1 MDSGSVSEHTTLSGT
16 DSDYG
21 GMQVQ
26 GKTQSNG
33 EVGSTS
39 PLRTKDI
46 SPNTFN
52 WIASPPT
59 SPREVCQQGRREHST
74 FLHLMGHYGLTEGHY
89 NQTVDDSH
97 LEKLSRSGCK
107 QWKSLPS
114 HLKLETIVAE
124 DIDKSQKE
132 EREKRYDFLL
142 KWKNTE
148 GSAATYAQLIS
159 ALLKIKCRRDAERL
173 CEMVKKSAP
182 QSQPHTSIHLA
193 CKNCS

>member
-1 MDSGSVSEHTTLSGT
+1 MDSGEHITSSGT

-21 GMQVQ
+21 GVQ
-26 GKTQSNG
+26 RKTQSKA

-46 SPNTFN
+46 SSDAFN
-52 WIASPPT
+52 WSPPT
-59 SPREVCQQGRREHST
+59 EVSQQGQRREYST
-74 FLHLMGHYGLTEGHY
+74 FLQLMGHYRLTERHY
-89 NQTVDDSH
+89 NQTVKDSH

-124 DIDKSQKE
+124 DIDKTQKE

-159 ALLKIKCRRDAERL
+159 ALLKIRCRRDAELL
-173 CEMVKKSAP
+173 CEMVQKSAR
-182 QSQPHTSIHLA
+182 QSQPHTSG
-193 CKNCS
+193 KNCD